1 MAIYENIKLEKGMY
15 QESGKSLT
23 DVLESL
29 DPSENYENTALK
41 GLDAFSGL
49 SLLVESVI
57 VSPGNTLFVISA
69 VSAL

>member
-41 GLDAFSGL
+41 GLDAFSRQL
-49 SLLVESVI
+49 KR
-57 VSPGNTLFVISA
+57 
-69 VSAL
+69 